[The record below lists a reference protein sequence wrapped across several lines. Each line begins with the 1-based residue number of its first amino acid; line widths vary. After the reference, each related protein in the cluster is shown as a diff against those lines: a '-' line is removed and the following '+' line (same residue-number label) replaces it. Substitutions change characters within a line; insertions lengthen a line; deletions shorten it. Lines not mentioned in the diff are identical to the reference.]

1 MSKKIGFDIHGV
13 IDKNPELFS
22 KVIRAFRELNY
33 EIHILT
39 GSLVTKKL
47 TDEIKGYGIEYD
59 YIFSIL
65 GYNRSIGTQMWENE
79 KGWWIDD
86 DVWDKTKANYCKI
99 NDINFHIDD
108 TRKYGKYFNTPY
120 GYITPITENPRI
132 LEITGDPDT
141 EVLDIFKQFEGYYK
155 MKF

>member
-22 KVIRAFRELNY
+22 EMIKVFRALNY

-39 GSLVTKKL
+39 GSLISKKL
-47 TDEIKGYGIEYD
+47 INEVKGYDIEYD

-65 GYNRSIGTQMWENE
+65 EYNRKLGTEMWQNE

-86 DVWDKTKANYCKI
+86 LVWEKTKSIYCRNNKL
-99 NDINFHIDD
+99 DFHIDD
-108 TRKYGKYFNTPY
+108 SKSYGKHFTTPFAH
-120 GYITPITENPRI
+120 ITPIRENPRI
-132 LEITGDPDT
+132 LEISGDPNT
-141 EVLDIFKQFEGYYK
+141 EILEVLKRFEGYYK